1 MLIFMTQNE
10 YTATPKNRKENKF
23 SQRSRPK
30 IMMVRKNKLFSCA
43 GMTLVELLVV
53 IAILGIVAGVT
64 GLQFLKYA
72 PTYELR
78 SNARSLYA
86 EMQNAKTRTIRAG
99 REWGIVCNEDASQCA
114 IYSSAGP
121 DDDFTTT
128 GDNVLFKSIDMTTSK
143 HGIRIGHGSATT
155 AVGGGGAIGADNVT
169 YPANTLIFRVNG
181 TTNSAGVIYIQNDR
195 NESYA
200 VGNNMFGNI
209 FIRRWDGGGWN

>member
-1 MLIFMTQNE
+1 MLIYVNQNE
-10 YTATPKNRKENKF
+10 YVAIPRKRKGCKLF
-23 SQRSRPK
+23 QRRCSK
-30 IMMVRKNKLFSCA
+30 KMMVRENKLNSNA

-53 IAILGIVAGVT
+53 IAILGIAAGVT

-86 EMQNAKTRTIRAG
+86 EMQNAKTRAIRAG
-99 REWGIVCNEDASQCA
+99 REWGIVCNEGTSQCA

-121 DDDFTTT
+121 DGNFTNT
-128 GDNVLFKSIDMTTSK
+128 GDNVLFKSIDMTTSE

-155 AVGGGGAIGADNVT
+155 AVGGGVIGADNVT
-169 YPANTLIFRVNG
+169 YPGNTLIFRFNG